1 MDKVEISVVAF
12 QAGDYWCA
20 QGLQYDIAAQ
30 AKTLPDLRHA
40 FEKAVIGHMVVSEE
54 LGIEPLVGLGPA
66 PSEYWKLYEAAEMN
80 VEARRRAPV
89 RAPKRTW
96 EMPDLGFR
104 ISGNSGCAEQL
115 AYA

>member
-1 MDKVEISVVAF
+1 MDNIEISVVAF

-30 AKTLPDLRHA
+30 AKSLPALRRA

-54 LGIEPLVGLGPA
+54 LGIEPLQSLGPA
-66 PSEYWKLYEAAEMN
+66 PAEFWKLYESAELN
-80 VEARRRAPV
+80 VESRKRAAV
-89 RAPKRTW
+89 RAPKRTF

-104 ISGNSGCAEQL
+104 ITGGNGFAEQL
-115 AYA
+115 ALA